1 MRMPAGGVA
10 AVLGAV
16 TLGLG
21 VVGCGGD
28 DAAGGGGSGLTTT
41 VPATTT
47 TQPPATDAE
56 AVRPVIE
63 ELVHDYDAALAAV
76 VVDPGQVDDPA
87 SPVLEDLE
95 AVLTQTELEQRLVV
109 YRENAAEG
117 RVFEPIG
124 SKPLRVTVLA
134 GDIVAHGDDALEVPV
149 CTIHHYRKRGPDG
162 VEEKDGFPH
171 PGRIEA
177 ERVEGTW
184 KISWSDED
192 PLGFCDPAVAVE
204 AAG

>member
-28 DAAGGGGSGLTTT
+28 DAAGGGGSGSTTT

-76 VVDPGQVDDPA
+76 VVDPG
-87 SPVLEDLE
+87 
-95 AVLTQTELEQRLVV
+95 
-109 YRENAAEG
+109 
-117 RVFEPIG
+117 
-124 SKPLRVTVLA
+124 
-134 GDIVAHGDDALEVPV
+134 
-149 CTIHHYRKRGPDG
+149 
-162 VEEKDGFPH
+162 
-171 PGRIEA
+171 
-177 ERVEGTW
+177 
-184 KISWSDED
+184 
-192 PLGFCDPAVAVE
+192 
-204 AAG
+204 